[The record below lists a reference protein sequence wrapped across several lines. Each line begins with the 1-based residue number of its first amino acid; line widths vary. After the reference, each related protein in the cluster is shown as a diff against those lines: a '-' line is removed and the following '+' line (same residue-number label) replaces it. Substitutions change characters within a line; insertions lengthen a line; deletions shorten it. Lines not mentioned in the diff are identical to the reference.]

1 MHKVPC
7 FVSNELQPFI
17 GEKNY
22 TNSLYWVRMKGA
34 VLEIQL
40 PCSAGPHSENSP
52 LLGPFTLC
60 GNDFI
65 PECIL
70 PPIRHSCL
78 KLMGFGFVFQY
89 F

>member
-1 MHKVPC
+1 MHNVPC
-7 FVSNELQPFI
+7 FVSNELRPFI
-17 GEKNY
+17 VEKNY

-40 PCSAGPHSENSP
+40 PCSAGPHSKNSP
-52 LLGPFTLC
+52 LLGPFNLC
-60 GNDFI
+60 RKDLI

-78 KLMGFGFVFQY
+78 KLMGFGFVLQY